1 MKSDSNITN
10 LNENENILNNEKGQT
25 FLEFVL
31 LLMMIML
38 MSFGYMK
45 IINTGIGKYWTSMA
59 NTLLID
65 VPDSRKLKLR

>member
-10 LNENENILNNEKGQT
+10 FNENENILNNEKGQT

-65 VPDSRKLKLR
+65 VPDAKKLKLR

>member
-1 MKSDSNITN
+1 MKNDSNIHN
-10 LNENENILNNEKGQT
+10 LNENENLLNNEQGQT

-31 LLMMIML
+31 LLMMIMF

-65 VPDSRKLKLR
+65 VPGSKKLKLR